1 MRYFVMLCDGMADYP
16 IASLGEKT
24 PMDVAKKTTM
34 NALAS
39 EALVGKVKTVPD
51 GMKPGSDVA
60 NLAAMGFDPTTCY
73 TGRSPLEALS
83 IGIDMA
89 DTDIAFRCNLVTLTD
104 EADYAQKTMADYSAQ
119 EISSQVASQLIDA
132 INEAF
137 SVEQIHFYAG
147 VSYRHCMIWKGGPNG
162 LDLTPPHDISDRV
175 IGPYLPKQP
184 KILALMEKS
193 YEVLKDHPV
202 NQARKARG
210 LRPANSIWLW
220 GEGTRPSIPK
230 FAEAFGLTGT
240 VISAVDLIKGIGIGT
255 GFEVVD
261 VPGATGNI
269 DTNFAGKGQAAID
282 AFRRGRDYVY
292 VHVEAPDEC
301 GHQGDLE
308 NKIRAI
314 ERIDQD
320 ILGPVVA
327 ALKQDGEPFS
337 VLVMPDHPT
346 PIATKTHAMD
356 PVPFLIWR
364 SDEKRQGV
372 DHFTEETAGQTGV
385 FYESGKALGQEFLK
399 DALAKQ

>member
-1 MRYFVMLCDGMADYP
+1 M
-16 IASLGEKT
+16 
-24 PMDVAKKTTM
+24 
-34 NALAS
+34 
-39 EALVGKVKTVPD
+39 
-51 GMKPGSDVA
+51 
-60 NLAAMGFDPTTCY
+60 
-73 TGRSPLEALS
+73 
-83 IGIDMA
+83 
-89 DTDIAFRCNLVTLTD
+89 
-104 EADYAQKTMADYSAQ
+104 
-119 EISSQVASQLIDA
+119 
-132 INEAF
+132 
-137 SVEQIHFYAG
+137 
-147 VSYRHCMIWKGGPNG
+147 
-162 LDLTPPHDISDRV
+162 
-175 IGPYLPKQP
+175 
-184 KILALMEKS
+184 
-193 YEVLKDHPV
+193 
-202 NQARKARG
+202 
-210 LRPANSIWLW
+210 
-220 GEGTRPSIPK
+220 PSIPK

-269 DTNFAGKGQAAID
+269 DTNFAGKGQAAIG